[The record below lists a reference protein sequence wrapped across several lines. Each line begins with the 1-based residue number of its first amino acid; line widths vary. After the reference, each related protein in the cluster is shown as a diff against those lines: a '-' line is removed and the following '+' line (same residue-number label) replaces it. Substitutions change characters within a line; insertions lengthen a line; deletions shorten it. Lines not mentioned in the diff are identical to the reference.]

1 MGSESKSERSM
12 TEQESLP
19 EFFARPVP
27 DAEGP
32 ETIISPLEPIPAP
45 DSNRDKGSAPG
56 NFARSSIWNRLFPP
70 TTEDPEAPD
79 DTASPSGMK
88 LEHFVIRER
97 IGRGGMGAVFRAIDT
112 RLDRVVA
119 LKVLSPGQSR
129 DAGSVKRFQNEA
141 KSAARLDHENISRV
155 FYIGEDQG
163 LNFIAFEYVKGTNV
177 REIIQSRGI
186 LPAAEAVNYALQI
199 ASALK
204 HINKAGVVHRDIKPS
219 NIIITPGGRAKL
231 VDLGLAR
238 KESDNAS
245 ADLTTA
251 GTTLGTF
258 DYISPEQA
266 KDPRNVD
273 VRSDIYSLGCTL
285 YHMLTGEP
293 PYGEGTV
300 LQKLLDHSGKNVPD
314 PATINKQLP
323 RELSLIVQKMMA
335 SDPEDRYQAPEE
347 LMYQLMQVAGQLDLR
362 GVNPEGL
369 VWTSPTNSRLGFL
382 ERHIGWIATAA
393 VLLIIVVLLDRYPAF
408 NPASVNVTQDSSQK
422 SDTSIKPASKKTEQQ
437 TPEMDLAIAKADT
450 PITPAISSKEM
461 VGSLTA
467 PAPDNPESV
476 TQAVTPEQTT
486 TASESIEEN
495 HLAKMNLEEDNKPLS
510 EIFDNVPLLSTK
522 RTISELLDAGTS
534 SGPGSTAG
542 NKVLRDDTPDT
553 KLALSESSQN
563 KSMVPLAPA
572 IEVPV
577 ETEPDP
583 FPKKSENEFRK
594 IEIPAITIINPDGTA
609 GQDFKTLDAACAAAD
624 DGSIIEL
631 GFTGIRKEAPIH
643 INNKRVR
650 IRAAK
655 DRKPI
660 LLFESVEEP
669 AEGFQTHMIQ
679 IANGSLELFEL
690 GIMVDVK
697 DLNTDSWAIFSL
709 KNAHDIRL
717 HQVTV
722 TCANTTSQQVSIFEM
737 NEPINQGLNDDSM
750 MGKRQVK
757 ESTFVEIVNSVLR
770 CDGHAFSIRETAP
783 TRLEITNSALMI
795 AQSLI
800 ELTGCSNKPVE
811 GDHLELVLNHS
822 TFVLG
827 KGLSVMD
834 SGAIPRELIPLH
846 VSARNNVFFS
856 RSNAPF
862 VMMKGN
868 TNEND
873 FRQKLLT
880 WRGSNNYFDRFGTF
894 WTIQSQQG
902 TTGALSMDALDW
914 KDIWGLSA
922 DVNSYQMEIPW
933 VADRQKL
940 INALCSELQP
950 AQLQF
955 TQPTDGSPTITAIDR
970 TNAGADLV
978 TLPELPRVIKAPRTE

>member
-1 MGSESKSERSM
+1 MSSESKSER
-12 TEQESLP
+12 TITNQESLP
-19 EFFARPVP
+19 EFFARPAP
-27 DAEGP
+27 ETDGP
-32 ETIISPLEPIPAP
+32 ETIISPLDQTLSHTTRE
-45 DSNRDKGSAPG
+45 DKSDGQQ

-70 TTEDPEAPD
+70 TTPD
-79 DTASPSGMK
+79 TDGQTETPNPSGMK
-88 LEHFVIRER
+88 LEHFIIRER

-119 LKVLSPGQSR
+119 LKVLSPGQSK
-129 DAGSVKRFQNEA
+129 DPGSVKRFQNEA
-141 KSAARLDHENISRV
+141 KAAARLDHENISRV

-177 REIIQSRGI
+177 REIIQSRSI
-186 LPAAEAVNYALQI
+186 LPAAEAVNYALQV

-245 ADLTTA
+245 ADLTSA

-323 RELSLIVQKMMA
+323 HELSLTVQKMMA
-335 SDPEDRYQAPEE
+335 SDPSDRYQTPEE
-347 LMYQLMQVAGQLDLR
+347 LMFHLMQIANQLDLR

-369 VWTSPTNSRLGFL
+369 VWTSPTSSRIGFL
-382 ERHIGWIATAA
+382 EKHVGWIATVA
-393 VLLIIVVLLDRYPAF
+393 VLLIVVVLLELYPTFDPSSVKVTQNNDQNASLST
-408 NPASVNVTQDSSQK
+408 NQNETSIGKTIADTNTPLPELDKVNSKELANTNDVVSVNVPNSSNEK
-422 SDTSIKPASKKTEQQ
+422 TSMEPTGSIAAPSLFNNSDEP
-437 TPEMDLAIAKADT
+437 
-450 PITPAISSKEM
+450 
-461 VGSLTA
+461 SLTNS
-467 PAPDNPESV
+467 D
-476 TQAVTPEQTT
+476 
-486 TASESIEEN
+486 EN
-495 HLAKMNLEEDNKPLS
+495 LNELEKLFK
-510 EIFDNVPLLSTK
+510 IPLLSSKKSTNTLIDVENPTK
-522 RTISELLDAGTS
+522 
-534 SGPGSTAG
+534 
-542 NKVLRDDTPDT
+542 NKVLLKNEIDTE
-553 KLALSESSQN
+553 LAMSNRVEKTN
-563 KSMVPLAPA
+563 PRVPLAPL
-572 IEVPV
+572 PDKKM
-577 ETEPDP
+577 ETIPEP
-583 FPKKSENEFRK
+583 FPNTSDSEFKK
-594 IEIPAITIINPDGTA
+594 IELPAITIIKPDGTP
-609 GQDFKTLDAACAAAD
+609 GQDFKTLNAACAAAD

-655 DRKPI
+655 DRNPI
-660 LLFESVEEP
+660 LLFESIEEP
-669 AEGFQTHMIQ
+669 AEGFETHMIQ
-679 IANGSLELFEL
+679 VANGSLELFEL
-690 GIMVDVK
+690 GIVVNVK
-697 DLNTDSWAIFSL
+697 DLNSDSWAIFSL

-722 TCANTTSQQVSIFEM
+722 TCTNTTDQQVSLFEM

-750 MGKRQVK
+750 MGKRPVK
-757 ESTFVEIVNSVLR
+757 ESTFVEVVNSILR
-770 CDGHAFSIRETAP
+770 CDGNAFSVRETAP

-800 ELTGCSNKPVE
+800 DLVGCNNKPGE

-822 TFVLG
+822 TFLLG

-834 SGAIPRELIPLH
+834 SGTVPRELIPLH
-846 VSARNNVFFS
+846 VSARNNIFFS
-856 RSNAPF
+856 QTDAPF
-862 VMMKGN
+862 VLMKGN

-880 WRGSNNYFDRFGTF
+880 WRGSNNYYDRFEIF

-902 TTGALSMDALDW
+902 TTGALSLDALDW
-914 KDIWGLSA
+914 KDIWGLSS
-922 DVNSYQMEIPW
+922 DVNSYQTEIPW
-933 VADRQKL
+933 TIDRQKL
-940 INALCSELQP
+940 IETPCSEIQSSH
-950 AQLQF
+950 LQF
-955 TQPTDGSPTITAIDR
+955 NQPTDGSPTITAIDR

-978 TLPELPRVIKAPRTE
+978 SLPELTEQPRTIKASKTE

>member
-1 MGSESKSERSM
+1 MSSEPKSDHS
-12 TEQESLP
+12 TANQAALP
-19 EFFARPVP
+19 EFFARPVREA
-27 DAEGP
+27 DGP
-32 ETIISPLEPIPAP
+32 ETIISPIEAI
-45 DSNRDKGSAPG
+45 SERDGDKSGSQ
-56 NFARSSIWNRLFPP
+56 NQSARSSIWNRLFPP
-70 TTEDPEAPD
+70 TIDDADVQTEIPNPA
-79 DTASPSGMK
+79 GME
-88 LEHFVIRER
+88 LEHFIIRER
-97 IGRGGMGAVFRAIDT
+97 IGLGGMGAVFRAIDT

-129 DAGSVKRFQNEA
+129 DPGSVKRFQNEA

-163 LNFIAFEYVKGTNV
+163 LNFIAFEYVKGTNI
-177 REIIQSRGI
+177 RELIQSRGI

-204 HINKAGVVHRDIKPS
+204 HINKAGVIHRDIKPS

-245 ADLTTA
+245 ADLTSA

-293 PYGEGTV
+293 PYGDGTV

-323 RELSLIVQKMMA
+323 RELSQIVQKMMA
-335 SDPEDRYQAPEE
+335 SEAEDRYQTPEE
-347 LMYQLMQVAGQLDLR
+347 LMYHLIQIASQLDLR

-369 VWTSPTNSRLGFL
+369 VWTSPSSSRLGFL
-382 ERHIGWIATAA
+382 EKHVGWIATAA
-393 VLLIIVVLLDRYPAF
+393 VLLIVVALLENFPGFDP
-408 NPASVNVTQDSSQK
+408 SNVVQNTE
-422 SDTSIKPASKKTEQQ
+422 PKTEIASNQSDIASEQ
-437 TPEMDLAIAKADT
+437 NELGSNLTQPEPAIGNAKTMADGT
-450 PITPAISSKEM
+450 PIASLDLPNSNNEKTTVETPNTTSST
-461 VGSLTA
+461 S
-467 PAPDNPESV
+467 
-476 TQAVTPEQTT
+476 
-486 TASESIEEN
+486 ASENSVKSNSEN
-495 HLAKMNLEEDNKPLS
+495 LNGDKDPKGLDG
-510 EIFDNVPLLSTK
+510 IFDMPLLSSK
-522 RTISELLDAGTS
+522 KSFSELIDTGKA
-534 SGPGSTAG
+534 PK
-542 NKVLRDDTPDT
+542 NRVLLNNDSDSE
-553 KLALSESSQN
+553 LALSNSTGQ
-563 KSMVPLAPA
+563 KKTMIPLAPA
-572 IEVPV
+572 PEDL
-577 ETEPDP
+577 TNKEPES
-583 FPKKSENEFRK
+583 FPKKSDNEFQK
-594 IEIPAITIINPDGTA
+594 IEIPAITIIKPDGTP
-609 GQDFKTLDAACAAAD
+609 GQDFKTLNAACAAAV

-631 GFTGIRKEAPIH
+631 GFSGIRKEAPIH

-655 DRKPI
+655 DSKPV

-679 IANGSLELFEL
+679 VGNGSLELFEL

-697 DLNTDSWAIFSL
+697 DLISDSWAIFSL

-722 TCANTTSQQVSIFEM
+722 TCSNTTNQQVTLFEM

-757 ESTFVEIVNSVLR
+757 ESTFVEVVNSILR
-770 CDGHAFSIRETAP
+770 CDGHAFSIRETVP
-783 TRLEITNSALMI
+783 LRLELTNSTFMI
-795 AQSLI
+795 EQSLI
-800 ELTGCSNKPVE
+800 ELVGSNNKPTE
-811 GDHLELVLNHS
+811 GENLELVLNHS

-827 KGLSVMD
+827 QGLAVMD
-834 SGAIPRELIPLH
+834 SGSIPRELIPLH
-846 VSARNNVFFS
+846 VSARNNVFFA
-856 RSNAPF
+856 RTDAPF
-862 VMMKGN
+862 VLMKGN

-873 FRQKLLT
+873 FRQKLLA
-880 WRGSNNYFDRFGTF
+880 WRGSNNYYEGFETF
-894 WTIQSQQG
+894 WKIQSQQAAIR
-902 TTGALSMDALDW
+902 TLSLDALDW
-914 KDIWGLSA
+914 KDIWGLSSDA
-922 DVNSYQMEIPW
+922 NSYQMNIPW
-933 VADRQKL
+933 ITDRQKL
-940 INALCSELQP
+940 ISTPCSELQA

-955 TQPTDGSPTITAIDR
+955 NQPTDGSLTITAIDR
-970 TNAGADLV
+970 TNAGADLAA
-978 TLPELPRVIKAPRTE
+978 LPELPRSVKAPKTE

>member
-1 MGSESKSERSM
+1 MSSESQSERSM
-12 TEQESLP
+12 TSQESLP

-27 DAEGP
+27 EGDGP
-32 ETIISPLEPIPAP
+32 ETIISPVEPIPAP
-45 DSNRDKGSAPG
+45 GAGQNSSGSQV
-56 NFARSSIWNRLFPP
+56 NMARSSIWNRLFPP
-70 TTEDPEAPD
+70 TTDDPEEEA
-79 DTASPSGMK
+79 DTTSPSGMQ

-141 KSAARLDHENISRV
+141 KAAARLDHENISRV

-238 KESDNAS
+238 KDSDNAS

-314 PATINKQLP
+314 PAAINKQLP

-335 SDPEDRYQAPEE
+335 SDPDERFQTPEE
-347 LMYQLMQVAGQLDLR
+347 LMFHLMQVAGQLDLR

-369 VWTSPTNSRLGFL
+369 VWTSPTSSRISFL
-382 ERHIGWIATAA
+382 EKHVGWIATAA
-393 VLLIIVVLLDRYPAF
+393 VLLIVVILLDRYPSLDPSAV
-408 NPASVNVTQDSSQK
+408 SVTQNSTPATTEP
-422 SDTSIKPASKKTEQQ
+422 DTVAEN
-437 TPEMDLAIAKADT
+437 KADEISPEASQPLPEPDT
-450 PITPAISSKEM
+450 PMI
-461 VGSLTA
+461 GSLTEN
-467 PAPDNPESV
+467 PAIASTTPTETGTESSV
-476 TQAVTPEQTT
+476 PGTT
-486 TASESIEEN
+486 TPDKNSAASENVADNKQAE
-495 HLAKMNLEEDNKPLS
+495 MNLEEPGKELS
-510 EIFDNVPLLSTK
+510 GIFDIPL
-522 RTISELLDAGTS
+522 ISS
-534 SGPGSTAG
+534 PGSFRDLIHSEKPAS
-542 NKVLRDDTPDT
+542 NKVLLENNSEDQ
-553 KLALSESSQN
+553 LALSNSGN
-563 KSMVPLAPA
+563 GKKTMVPLAPA
-572 IEVPV
+572 PEVKP
-577 ETEPDP
+577 ESEPDP
-583 FPKKSENEFRK
+583 FPRKDANEFRK

-609 GQDFKTLDAACAAAD
+609 GQDFKTLDAACAAAE

-631 GFTGIRKEAPIH
+631 GFTGVRKEAPIH

-655 DRKPI
+655 DRKPV
-660 LLFESVEEP
+660 LQFESVEEP

-679 IANGSLELFEL
+679 IANGSLELFEVDIL
-690 GIMVDVK
+690 VDVK
-697 DLNTDSWAIFSL
+697 DLNTESWAIFSL

-717 HQVTV
+717 HQVSV
-722 TCANTTSQQVSIFEM
+722 TCANKTRQQVAIFEM
-737 NEPINQGLNDDSM
+737 NEPINQGLDDDSM
-750 MGKRQVK
+750 MGKRPAK
-757 ESTFVEIVNSVLR
+757 ESTFIEVINSVLR
-770 CDGHAFSIRETAP
+770 CDGQAFSIRETAP

-795 AQSLI
+795 GQSLI
-800 ELTGCSNKPVE
+800 DLVGCSNKPME
-811 GDHLELVLNHS
+811 GDHLEVVLNHS
-822 TFVLG
+822 TFLLG
-827 KGLSVMD
+827 RGLAVMD
-834 SGAIPRELIPLH
+834 SGSIPRELIPLH
-846 VSARNNVFFS
+846 VSARNNIFFS
-856 RSNAPF
+856 RSEAPF
-862 VMMKGN
+862 VLMKGN

-880 WRGSNNYFDRFGTF
+880 WRGSNNYFDRFINF

-902 TTGALSMDALDW
+902 TTGALSLDALDW
-914 KDIWGLSA
+914 KDIWGLSS
-922 DVNSYQMEIPW
+922 DVNSYQMNIPW
-933 VADRQKL
+933 LVDREKL
-940 INALCSELQP
+940 IKAPCSELQT

-955 TQPTDGSPTITAIDR
+955 SQPTDGSPTITAVDR
-970 TNAGADLV
+970 TNAGADLI
-978 TLPELPRVIKAPRTE
+978 TLPELPRNPLVPKPE

>member
-1 MGSESKSERSM
+1 M
-12 TEQESLP
+12 TSQESLP

-27 DAEGP
+27 EADGP
-32 ETIISPLEPIPAP
+32 ETIISPLEPIPTP
-45 DSNRDKGSAPG
+45 DSSRDTTGSQT
-56 NFARSSIWNRLFPP
+56 NLARSSVWNRLFPP
-70 TTEDPEAPD
+70 TVDDPDAQQEEA
-79 DTASPSGMK
+79 ASPSGMQ
-88 LEHFVIRER
+88 LEHFIIRER

-141 KSAARLDHENISRV
+141 KAAARLDHENISRV

-177 REIIQSRGI
+177 REIIHSRGI

-245 ADLTTA
+245 ADLTSA

-314 PATINKQLP
+314 PASINKHLP

-335 SDPEDRYQAPEE
+335 SDPADRYQTPEE
-347 LMYQLMQVAGQLDLR
+347 LMFHLMQVAAKLDLR

-369 VWTSPTNSRLGFL
+369 VWTSPTSSRLGFL
-382 ERHIGWIATAA
+382 ERYVGWVATAL
-393 VLLIIVVLLDRYPAF
+393 VLLVVVYLLDRYPTF
-408 NPASVNVTQDSSQK
+408 DPATVSVTQNETQPEV
-422 SDTSIKPASKKTEQQ
+422 TPAKPASSHPDEISPDASLPL
-437 TPEMDLAIAKADT
+437 PEPEKMPAGSLSKNTAIAAVEPSETGNKSKTGET
-450 PITPAISSKEM
+450 PH
-461 VGSLTA
+461 SLENEKTSDA
-467 PAPDNPESV
+467 KPE
-476 TQAVTPEQTT
+476 
-486 TASESIEEN
+486 
-495 HLAKMNLEEDNKPLS
+495 KMTLS
-510 EIFDNVPLLSTK
+510 EGSKDLNEIFEIPLLSSK
-522 RTISELLDAGTS
+522 KTINDLIEASN
-534 SGPGSTAG
+534 PPK
-542 NKVLRDDTPDT
+542 NKVLRESPPGTE
-553 KLALSESSQN
+553 LALSNSSNQK
-563 KSMVPLAPA
+563 KSMVPLAP
-572 IEVPV
+572 VPEDDPV
-577 ETEPDP
+577 SEPDP
-583 FPKKSENEFRK
+583 FPKKNDPEIRK

-631 GFTGIRKEAPIH
+631 GFTGVRKEAPIH

-660 LLFESVEEP
+660 LHFESVEEP

-679 IANGSLELFEL
+679 ISNGSLELFEL
-690 GIMVDVK
+690 GIIVNVK

-722 TCANTTSQQVSIFEM
+722 TCSNTSSQQVALFEM

-757 ESTFVEIVNSVLR
+757 ESTFVEVVNSVLR
-770 CDGHAFSIRETAP
+770 CDGYAFSIRETAP

-795 AQSLI
+795 SQALI
-800 ELTGCSNKPVE
+800 DLVGCNNKPTE
-811 GDHLELVLNHS
+811 GDFLELVLNH
-822 TFVLG
+822 TTLLLG
-827 KGLSVMD
+827 KGLAVMD
-834 SGAIPRELIPLH
+834 SGAIPRELIPLN
-846 VSARNNVFFS
+846 VTARNNIFFD
-856 RSNAPF
+856 RTDAPF
-862 VMMKGN
+862 VQMKGN

-880 WRGSNNYFDRFGTF
+880 WKGSNNYFDRFETF

-902 TTGALSMDALDW
+902 TTGILSLDAFDW
-914 KDIWGLSA
+914 KDIWGLSSE
-922 DVNSYQMEIPW
+922 VNSYQMEIPW
-933 VADRQKL
+933 LTERQKL
-940 INALCSELQP
+940 MKTPCSQLQP

-955 TQPTDGSPTITAIDR
+955 TQPTDGSPTITAVDR
-970 TNAGADLV
+970 TNAGADLLV
-978 TLPELPRVIKAPRTE
+978 LPELPRVRKTPETN

>member
-19 EFFARPVP
+19 GFFARPVP

-45 DSNRDKGSAPG
+45 DSNRDKGAPS
-56 NFARSSIWNRLFPP
+56 NFARSSVWNRLFPP
-70 TTEDPEAPD
+70 TTEDSEEPEE
-79 DTASPSGMK
+79 TTSPAGMT

-335 SDPEDRYQAPEE
+335 SDPEDRFQTPEE
-347 LMYQLMQVAGQLDLR
+347 LMYQLMQVASQLDLR

-382 ERHIGWIATAA
+382 EKHIGWIATAA

-408 NPASVNVTQDSSQK
+408 NPAAVNVTQNNSQN
-422 SDTSIKPASKKTEQQ
+422 SDPVISAVANETESQ
-437 TPEMDLAIAKADT
+437 TPETDLTIAKSDL
-450 PITPAISSKEM
+450 PISPVIDSKEM

-467 PAPDNPESV
+467 PETISPKTIA
-476 TQAVTPEQTT
+476 QAATPEKRTT
-486 TASESIEEN
+486 PSERSEEDT
-495 HLAKMNLEEDNKPLS
+495 LPQMTLEEDNKPLN
-510 EIFDNVPLLSTK
+510 EIFDNVPLLSSK
-522 RTISELLDAGTS
+522 SSLSELLESGNLPGTES
-534 SGPGSTAG
+534 VSG
-542 NKVLRDDTPDT
+542 NKVLRDNNTET
-553 KLALSESSQN
+553 TLAMSESSQK

-572 IEVPV
+572 IAEPA

-583 FPKKSENEFRK
+583 FPKKSDNEFRK
-594 IEIPAITIINPDGTA
+594 IEIPAITIINPDGSP

-697 DLNTDSWAIFSL
+697 DLNSDSWAIFSL
-709 KNAHDIRL
+709 KNAHDVRL

-750 MGKRQVK
+750 MGKRPVK

-770 CDGHAFSIRETAP
+770 CDGQAFSIRETAP

-795 AQSLI
+795 SQSLI
-800 ELTGCSNKPVE
+800 DLVGCNNKPME
-811 GDHLELVLNHS
+811 GDHLELVLNHT

-827 KGLSVMD
+827 NGLSVMN

-846 VSARNNVFFS
+846 VSARNNIFFS
-856 RSNAPF
+856 RTNAPF

-873 FRQKLLT
+873 FRQKLLD
-880 WRGSNNYFDRFGTF
+880 WRGSNNYFDRFSTF

-914 KDIWGLSA
+914 KDIWGLSG

-933 VADRQKL
+933 IADREKL
-940 INALCSELQP
+940 INALSSELQP

-970 TNAGADLV
+970 TNAGADLM

>member
-1 MGSESKSERSM
+1 M
-12 TEQESLP
+12 TNQKSLP

-27 DAEGP
+27 EADGP
-32 ETIISPLEPIPAP
+32 ETIISPLEAIPKP
-45 DSNRDKGSAPG
+45 DSSRDTGGSQP

-70 TTEDPEAPD
+70 TADDPDAGEEAI
-79 DTASPSGMK
+79 SPSGMQ
-88 LEHFVIRER
+88 LEHFIIRER

-129 DAGSVKRFQNEA
+129 DTGSVKRFQNEA
-141 KSAARLDHENISRV
+141 KAAARLDHENISRV

-177 REIIQSRGI
+177 REIIHSRGI

-245 ADLTTA
+245 ADLTSA

-266 KDPRNVD
+266 KDPRTVD

-300 LQKLLDHSGKNVPD
+300 LQKLLDHSGKKVPD
-314 PATINKQLP
+314 PASINKQLP
-323 RELSLIVQKMMA
+323 SELSLIVQKMMA
-335 SDPEDRYQAPEE
+335 SDPTDRYQTPEE
-347 LMYQLMQVAGQLDLR
+347 LMYHLMQVAGKLDLR

-369 VWTSPTNSRLGFL
+369 VWTSPTSSRLGFL
-382 ERHIGWIATAA
+382 EKYVGWVATAV
-393 VLLIIVVLLDRYPAF
+393 VLLVVVYLLDRYPTF
-408 NPASVNVTQDSSQK
+408 DQGTV
-422 SDTSIKPASKKTEQQ
+422 
-437 TPEMDLAIAKADT
+437 
-450 PITPAISSKEM
+450 
-461 VGSLTA
+461 
-467 PAPDNPESV
+467 SV
-476 TQAVTPEQTT
+476 TQNDNQQTVPLIKQATSKPDEISPDVSVPLPETEKMTTGSLSTNPTIASAIPTETISDNKT
-486 TASESIEEN
+486 TAAPTPTKGSSKNEDTSDTNPE
-495 HLAKMNLEEDNKPLS
+495 KMTLTEGSKDLN
-510 EIFDNVPLLSTK
+510 EIFEIPLLSSK
-522 RTISELLDAGTS
+522 RTINDFIEAGN
-534 SGPGSTAG
+534 PPK
-542 NKVLRDDTPDT
+542 NKVLRESTPGT
-553 KLALSESSQN
+553 ELALSNSSDQK

-572 IEVPV
+572 PLPDNSPEI
-577 ETEPDP
+577 EPDL
-583 FPKKSENEFRK
+583 FPKKSDTEIRK
-594 IEIPAITIINPDGTA
+594 MEIPAITIINPDGTA

-655 DRKPI
+655 NRKPI
-660 LLFESVEEP
+660 LQFESVEEP

-679 IANGSLELFEL
+679 VANGSLELFEL
-690 GIMVDVK
+690 GIIVDVK

-722 TCANTTSQQVSIFEM
+722 TCSNRTSQQVALFEM

-750 MGKRQVK
+750 MGKRPVK
-757 ESTFVEIVNSVLR
+757 ESTFVEVINSVLR

-783 TRLEITNSALMI
+783 TRLEITNSAVMI
-795 AQSLI
+795 SQALI
-800 ELTGCSNKPVE
+800 ELVGCNNKPTE
-811 GDHLELVLNHS
+811 GDFLELVLNHS
-822 TFVLG
+822 TLLLG
-827 KGLSVMD
+827 KGLAVMD
-834 SGAIPRELIPLH
+834 SGAIPRELIPLN
-846 VSARNNVFFS
+846 VSARNNIFFS
-856 RSNAPF
+856 RTDAPL
-862 VMMKGN
+862 VQMKGN

-880 WRGSNNYFDRFGTF
+880 WKGSNNYFDRFGTF

-902 TTGALSMDALDW
+902 TTGALSLDALDW
-914 KDIWGLSA
+914 KDIWGLSSE
-922 DVNSYQMEIPW
+922 VNSFQMEIPW
-933 VADRQKL
+933 LADRQKL
-940 INALCSELQP
+940 IKPPCSELQS

-955 TQPTDGSPTITAIDR
+955 NQPTDGSPTITAIDR
-970 TNAGADLV
+970 TNAGADLLV
-978 TLPELPRVIKAPRTE
+978 LPELPRASKTPETK

>member
-1 MGSESKSERSM
+1 MSSESKSER
-12 TEQESLP
+12 TITNQESLP
-19 EFFARPVP
+19 EFFARPAP
-27 DAEGP
+27 ETDGP
-32 ETIISPLEPIPAP
+32 ETIISPLDQTLSHTA
-45 DSNRDKGSAPG
+45 NQDKSDAQQ
-56 NFARSSIWNRLFPP
+56 NFARSSVWNRLFPP
-70 TTEDPEAPD
+70 INADTDGQTETPN
-79 DTASPSGMK
+79 PSGMK
-88 LEHFVIRER
+88 LEHFIIRER

-119 LKVLSPGQSR
+119 LKVLSPGQSK
-129 DAGSVKRFQNEA
+129 DPGSVKRFQNEA

-186 LPAAEAVNYALQI
+186 LPSAEAVNYALQV

-204 HINKAGVVHRDIKPS
+204 HTNKAGVVHRDIKPS

-245 ADLTTA
+245 ADLTSA

-300 LQKLLDHSGKNVPD
+300 LQKLLDHSGKKVPD
-314 PATINKQLP
+314 PAAINKQLP

-335 SDPEDRYQAPEE
+335 SDPGDRYQTPEE
-347 LMYQLMQVAGQLDLR
+347 VMYHLMQIANQLDLR

-369 VWTSPTNSRLGFL
+369 VWTSPTNTRIGFL
-382 ERHIGWIATAA
+382 ERHVGWITTVA
-393 VLLIIVVLLDRYPAF
+393 VLLVVVVLLELYPTFDPSSVKVAQ
-408 NPASVNVTQDSSQK
+408 NADQNTVPPAKQNVTGTENTTPDVKTPLAEPDKVNSNGQ
-422 SDTSIKPASKKTEQQ
+422 ASTK
-437 TPEMDLAIAKADT
+437 AIASTNT
-450 PITPAISSKEM
+450 PDSLNEKTSMEP
-461 VGSLTA
+461 VGS
-467 PAPDNPESV
+467 
-476 TQAVTPEQTT
+476 VTPSSLLSNSDEPNLTN
-486 TASESIEEN
+486 SDEN
-495 HLAKMNLEEDNKPLS
+495 LDELKKLFQ
-510 EIFDNVPLLSTK
+510 IPLLSSKKPINTLVDVED
-522 RTISELLDAGTS
+522 SEK
-534 SGPGSTAG
+534 
-542 NKVLRDDTPDT
+542 NKVLLKNDAETE
-553 KLALSESSQN
+553 LAMSNRVAKTDSRI
-563 KSMVPLAPA
+563 PLAPRSDKKM
-572 IEVPV
+572 ETVP
-577 ETEPDP
+577 EP
-583 FPKKSENEFRK
+583 FPQNGNSEFRK
-594 IEIPAITIINPDGTA
+594 IEIPAITIIKPDGTP
-609 GQDFKTLDAACAAAD
+609 GQNFKTLNAACAAAD

-660 LLFESVEEP
+660 LLFEAIEKP
-669 AEGFQTHMIQ
+669 AEGFETHMIQ
-679 IANGSLELFEL
+679 VANGSLELFEL
-690 GIMVDVK
+690 GIIVNVK
-697 DLNTDSWAIFSL
+697 DLDSDSWAIFSL
-709 KNAHDIRL
+709 KNAHDVRL

-722 TCANTTSQQVSIFEM
+722 TCSNTTGQQVSLFEM

-750 MGKRQVK
+750 MGKRPVK
-757 ESTFVEIVNSVLR
+757 ESTFVEIVNSILR
-770 CDGHAFSIRETAP
+770 CDGNAFSIRETAP
-783 TRLEITNSALMI
+783 TRLELTNSALMI

-800 ELTGCSNKPVE
+800 DLVGCNNKPEE
-811 GDHLELVLNHS
+811 GDHLELVLNHC
-822 TFVLG
+822 TFLLG

-834 SGAIPRELIPLH
+834 SGTIPRELIPLH
-846 VSARNNVFFS
+846 VSARNNIFFS
-856 RSNAPF
+856 QSDAPF

-880 WRGSNNYFDRFGTF
+880 WRGSNNYYDRFETF

-902 TTGALSMDALDW
+902 TTGALSLDALDW
-914 KDIWGLSA
+914 KDIWGLSS
-922 DVNSYQMEIPW
+922 DISSYQMKIPW
-933 VADRQKL
+933 IVDRQKL
-940 INALCSELQP
+940 VDTPCSEIQ
-950 AQLQF
+950 AGQLQF
-955 TQPTDGSPTITAIDR
+955 NQPTDGSPTITAIDR

-978 TLPELPRVIKAPRTE
+978 SLPELTEQPRTMKASEAE

>member
-45 DSNRDKGSAPG
+45 DREKDSAQAY
-56 NFARSSIWNRLFPP
+56 FARSSICNRLFPP
-70 TTEDPEAPD
+70 TTDDVEAPEEA
-79 DTASPSGMK
+79 TSPAGMK

-129 DAGSVKRFQNEA
+129 DLGSVKRFQNEA
-141 KSAARLDHENISRV
+141 KAAARLDHENISRV

-314 PATINKQLP
+314 PATINKHLP

-335 SDPEDRYQAPEE
+335 SDPIDRYQTPEE

-382 ERHIGWIATAA
+382 EKHIGWIATAA
-393 VLLIIVVLLDRYPAF
+393 VLLIIVILLDRYPAF
-408 NPASVNVTQDSSQK
+408 NPASVNVAQNSSQK
-422 SDTSIKPASKKTEQQ
+422 TDSSKPTAKKTEQKTQ
-437 TPEMDLAIAKADT
+437 DPDLAIAKSDT
-450 PITPAISSKEM
+450 PVSPTIPSKEI
-461 VGSLTA
+461 VGSLA
-467 PAPDNPESV
+467 SPEKESTKTV
-476 TQAVTPEQTT
+476 PKTTTPEKSTT
-486 TASESIEEN
+486 DSESIEDN
-495 HLAKMNLEEDNKPLS
+495 RLAKMNLEEDNKPLN

-522 RTISELLDAGTS
+522 RTISEILDAGNLPGTS
-534 SGPGSTAG
+534 SDSG
-542 NKVLRDDTPDT
+542 NKVLRDTT
-553 KLALSESSQN
+553 VAMSESSQK
-563 KSMVPLAPA
+563 KSMVPLAPDP
-572 IEVPV
+572 EVPA

-690 GIMVDVK
+690 GIIVDVK

-783 TRLEITNSALMI
+783 TRLEVTNSALMI

-800 ELTGCSNKPVE
+800 DLVGCNNKPME

-856 RSNAPF
+856 RTNAPF

-880 WRGSNNYFDRFGTF
+880 WRGTNNYFDRFGTF

-914 KDIWGLSA
+914 KDIWGLSG

-933 VADRQKL
+933 IADRQKL
-940 INALCSELQP
+940 INALSSELQP
-950 AQLQF
+950 SQLQF

>member
-1 MGSESKSERSM
+1 
-12 TEQESLP
+12 
-19 EFFARPVP
+19 
-27 DAEGP
+27 
-32 ETIISPLEPIPAP
+32 
-45 DSNRDKGSAPG
+45 
-56 NFARSSIWNRLFPP
+56 
-70 TTEDPEAPD
+70 
-79 DTASPSGMK
+79 
-88 LEHFVIRER
+88 
-97 IGRGGMGAVFRAIDT
+97 
-112 RLDRVVA
+112 
-119 LKVLSPGQSR
+119 
-129 DAGSVKRFQNEA
+129 
-141 KSAARLDHENISRV
+141 
-155 FYIGEDQG
+155 
-163 LNFIAFEYVKGTNV
+163 
-177 REIIQSRGI
+177 
-186 LPAAEAVNYALQI
+186 
-199 ASALK
+199 
-204 HINKAGVVHRDIKPS
+204 
-219 NIIITPGGRAKL
+219 
-231 VDLGLAR
+231 
-238 KESDNAS
+238 
-245 ADLTTA
+245 
-251 GTTLGTF
+251 
-258 DYISPEQA
+258 
-266 KDPRNVD
+266 
-273 VRSDIYSLGCTL
+273 DIYSLGCTL

-314 PATINKQLP
+314 PAAINKQLP

-335 SDPEDRYQAPEE
+335 SDPEDRYQTPEE

-408 NPASVNVTQDSSQK
+408 NPAVVNVAQDNSQKNDSSV
-422 SDTSIKPASKKTEQQ
+422 KPASEKTEQQ
-437 TPEMDLAIAKADT
+437 TPGTDLAIAKADT
-450 PITPAISSKEM
+450 PVSPTTGSKEI
-461 VGSLTA
+461 VGSLSSSETNSSKTVA
-467 PAPDNPESV
+467 NA
-476 TQAVTPEQTT
+476 ATPEKT
-486 TASESIEEN
+486 TASESIEDN
-495 HLAKMNLEEDNKPLS
+495 RLAKMNLEEDNKPLS

-522 RTISELLDAGTS
+522 RTISEILDAGKFSDT
-534 SGPGSTAG
+534 GSTTG
-542 NKVLRDDTPDT
+542 NKVLRDDKPDT
-553 KLALSESSQN
+553 TLAMSENGQN
-563 KSMVPLAPA
+563 KTMVPLAPA
-572 IEVPV
+572 SEGPT

-583 FPKKSENEFRK
+583 FPKKNDNEFRK
-594 IEIPAITIINPDGTA
+594 IEIPAITIINPDGTP

-800 ELTGCSNKPVE
+800 ELIGCNNKPME

-856 RSNAPF
+856 RTNAPF

-873 FRQKLLT
+873 FRQKMLT
-880 WRGSNNYFDRFGTF
+880 WRGSNNYFDRFSTF

-914 KDIWGLSA
+914 KDTWGLSA

-933 VADRQKL
+933 VVDRQKL

>member
-1 MGSESKSERSM
+1 MSSDSQSERSM
-12 TEQESLP
+12 TSQESLP

-27 DAEGP
+27 EGDGP

-45 DSNRDKGSAPG
+45 DANRPQSGSQP
-56 NFARSSIWNRLFPP
+56 NMARSSIWNRLFPP
-70 TTEDPEAPD
+70 TTDDPEVEVE
-79 DTASPSGMK
+79 TTSPSGME

-141 KSAARLDHENISRV
+141 KAAARLDHENISRV

-238 KESDNAS
+238 KDSDNAS

-314 PATINKQLP
+314 PATINKQIP

-335 SDPEDRYQAPEE
+335 SDPDERFQTPEE
-347 LMYQLMQVAGQLDLR
+347 LMYHLMQVAGQLDLR

-369 VWTSPTNSRLGFL
+369 VWTSPTNSRLSFL
-382 ERHIGWIATAA
+382 EKHVGWIATAA
-393 VLLIIVVLLDRYPAF
+393 VLLIVVILLDRYPSLDPSSVTVTQ
-408 NPASVNVTQDSSQK
+408 NPAPQAGTKGTTTDNASDVISPEASQPLPEP
-422 SDTSIKPASKKTEQQ
+422 DTT
-437 TPEMDLAIAKADT
+437 
-450 PITPAISSKEM
+450 M
-461 VGSLTA
+461 VGSLTENPVVA
-467 PAPDNPESV
+467 STTSTDAGKEKQPTGTSSNNKNSSAADNSSE
-476 TQAVTPEQTT
+476 TP
-486 TASESIEEN
+486 
-495 HLAKMNLEEDNKPLS
+495 LAQMNLDEPGGKELGG
-510 EIFDNVPLLSTK
+510 IFDMPLLS
-522 RTISELLDAGTS
+522 A
-534 SGPGSTAG
+534 PGSIKDLIETEKPVT
-542 NKVLRDDTPDT
+542 NKVLRENKPENQLAMSNTPEPRKT
-553 KLALSESSQN
+553 
-563 KSMVPLAPA
+563 MVPLAPTP
-572 IEVPV
+572 EVKP

-583 FPKKSENEFRK
+583 FPRKDANEFRK

-609 GQDFKTLDAACAAAD
+609 GQDFKTLDAACAAAE

-631 GFTGIRKEAPIH
+631 GFTGVRKEAPIH

-655 DRKPI
+655 DRKPV
-660 LLFESVEEP
+660 LQFESVEEP
-669 AEGFQTHMIQ
+669 AEGYQTHMIH
-679 IANGSLELFEL
+679 IANGSLELFDVS
-690 GIMVDVK
+690 IVVDVK

-722 TCANTTSQQVSIFEM
+722 TCANNTNQQVAIFEM
-737 NEPINQGLNDDSM
+737 NEPINQGLDDDSM
-750 MGKRQVK
+750 MGKRPVK
-757 ESTFVEIVNSVLR
+757 ESTFIEIINSVLR
-770 CDGHAFSIRETAP
+770 CDGQAFSVRETAP

-795 AQSLI
+795 GQSLI
-800 ELTGCSNKPVE
+800 DLVGCSNKPME

-822 TFVLG
+822 TFLLG
-827 KGLSVMD
+827 RGLAVMD
-834 SGAIPRELIPLH
+834 SGSIPRELIPLH
-846 VSARNNVFFS
+846 VSSRNNIFFS
-856 RSNAPF
+856 RSDAPF
-862 VMMKGN
+862 VLMKGN

-880 WRGSNNYFDRFGTF
+880 WRGSNNYFDRFETY

-902 TTGALSMDALDW
+902 TTGALSLDALDW
-914 KDIWGLSA
+914 KDIWGLSS
-922 DVNSYQMEIPW
+922 DVNNLQMRIPW
-933 VADRQKL
+933 LADREKL
-940 INALCSELQP
+940 IKSPCAELQT

-955 TQPTDGSPTITAIDR
+955 TQPTDGSPTITAVDR
-970 TNAGADLV
+970 TNAGADLI
-978 TLPELPRVIKAPRTE
+978 TLPELPRNTKVPKID

>member
-1 MGSESKSERSM
+1 
-12 TEQESLP
+12 
-19 EFFARPVP
+19 
-27 DAEGP
+27 
-32 ETIISPLEPIPAP
+32 
-45 DSNRDKGSAPG
+45 
-56 NFARSSIWNRLFPP
+56 
-70 TTEDPEAPD
+70 
-79 DTASPSGMK
+79 
-88 LEHFVIRER
+88 
-97 IGRGGMGAVFRAIDT
+97 MGAVFRAIDP

-129 DAGSVKRFQNEA
+129 DQGSVKRFQNEA

-199 ASALK
+199 SSALK

-245 ADLTTA
+245 ADLTSA

-314 PATINKQLP
+314 PAVINKQLP
-323 RELSLIVQKMMA
+323 HELSLIVQKMMD
-335 SDPEDRYQAPEE
+335 SDPEERYQTPEE
-347 LMYQLMQVAGQLDLR
+347 LMYHLMQVASQLDLR

-369 VWTSPTNSRLGFL
+369 VWTSPTSSRLGVL
-382 ERHIGWIATAA
+382 EKYVGWIATAA
-393 VLLIIVVLLDRYPAF
+393 VLLIVVVLLDRYPAF
-408 NPASVNVTQDSSQK
+408 DPSNVVQNTNPKKDIASSNQVTD
-422 SDTSIKPASKKTEQQ
+422 IRPVKPENNASLPETGISEPITGANAVVSVDPSTSKKTGT
-437 TPEMDLAIAKADT
+437 TPDSGK
-450 PITPAISSKEM
+450 
-461 VGSLTA
+461 TA
-467 PAPDNPESV
+467 QGKD
-476 TQAVTPEQTT
+476 
-486 TASESIEEN
+486 
-495 HLAKMNLEEDNKPLS
+495 KMEVANLPKLDQDDDVKGVN
-510 EIFDNVPLLSTK
+510 EIFDMPLLSFPK
-522 RTISELLDAGTS
+522 NSISSLLDAGN
-534 SGPGSTAG
+534 PPK
-542 NKVLRDDTPDT
+542 NKVLLDNGSETE
-553 KLALSESSQN
+553 LALSNSNDQ
-563 KSMVPLAPA
+563 KKIMVPLAP
-572 IEVPV
+572 
-577 ETEPDP
+577 EPDTRTEIEPEP
-583 FPKKSENEFRK
+583 FPKKSDNEFRK
-594 IEIPAITIINPDGTA
+594 IEIPAITIINADGTP

-655 DRKPI
+655 DRKPV
-660 LLFESVEEP
+660 LQFESVEQP
-669 AEGFQTHMIQ
+669 AEGFQTHMIHV
-679 IANGSLELFEL
+679 ANGSLELFEL
-690 GIMVDVK
+690 GILVDVK

-722 TCANTTSQQVSIFEM
+722 TCSNSTSQQVALFEM

-750 MGKRQVK
+750 MGKRPVK
-757 ESTFVEIVNSVLR
+757 ESTFIEVMNSILR

-783 TRLEITNSALMI
+783 TRLEITNSTLMI
-795 AQSLI
+795 AQSMLELI
-800 ELTGCSNKPVE
+800 GCNNKPNE

-827 KGLSVMD
+827 KGLSVID
-834 SGAIPRELIPLH
+834 SGSIPRELIPLH
-846 VSARNNVFFS
+846 VSARNNIFFS

-862 VMMKGN
+862 VLMKGN

-880 WRGSNNYFDRFGTF
+880 WRGSNNYYDRFETF

-902 TTGALSMDALDW
+902 TSGTLSLDALDW
-914 KDIWGLSA
+914 KDIWGLSSE
-922 DVNSYQMEIPW
+922 VNSYQMEIPW
-933 VADRQKL
+933 MADRQKL
-940 INALCSELQP
+940 IHTPCSELQP
-950 AQLQF
+950 AHLQF
-955 TQPTDGSPTITAIDR
+955 NQPTDGSPTITAIDR

-978 TLPELPRVIKAPRTE
+978 VLPELPRAIKAPRME

>member
-1 MGSESKSERSM
+1 MSSESHSERSM
-12 TEQESLP
+12 TSQESLP
-19 EFFARPVP
+19 DFFARPVP
-27 DAEGP
+27 EGDGP
-32 ETIISPLEPIPAP
+32 ETIISPVEPISAP
-45 DSNRDKGSAPG
+45 DSSRNQSGSQS
-56 NFARSSIWNRLFPP
+56 NIARSSVWNRLFPP
-70 TTEDPEAPD
+70 TTDDPEAETE
-79 DTASPSGMK
+79 TASPSGMQ

-141 KSAARLDHENISRV
+141 KAAARLDHENISRV

-238 KESDNAS
+238 KDSDNAS

-314 PATINKQLP
+314 PAAINRQIP
-323 RELSLIVQKMMA
+323 RELSLMVQKMMA
-335 SDPEDRYQAPEE
+335 SDPDDRFQTPEE
-347 LMYQLMQVAGQLDLR
+347 LMFHLMQVAGQLDLR

-369 VWTSPTNSRLGFL
+369 VWTSPTSSRISFL
-382 ERHIGWIATAA
+382 EKHVGWIATAA
-393 VLLIIVVLLDRYPAF
+393 VLLIVVILLDRYPSLD
-408 NPASVNVTQDSSQK
+408 PAAVNVTQNPAPETSDPGTVPENKTDNISPAASQ
-422 SDTSIKPASKKTEQQ
+422 PNPEPE
-437 TPEMDLAIAKADT
+437 TP
-450 PITPAISSKEM
+450 M
-461 VGSLTA
+461 VGSLTEN
-467 PAPDNPESV
+467 PAIASA
-476 TQAVTPEQTT
+476 TTPETGN
-486 TASESIEEN
+486 ESPATGSMQPDQQNGAGDNEADN
-495 HLAKMNLEEDNKPLS
+495 QLARLNMDDPEADLKGIFNL
-510 EIFDNVPLLSTK
+510 PLLS
-522 RTISELLDAGTS
+522 S
-534 SGPGSTAG
+534 PGSIGELIDSEKPTP
-542 NKVLRDDTPDT
+542 NKVLRENSDDNQ
-553 KLALSESSQN
+553 LALSNSVDSK

-572 IEVPV
+572 PEVKP
-577 ETEPDP
+577 ESEPDP
-583 FPKKSENEFRK
+583 FPKKDANEFRK

-609 GQDFKTLDAACAAAD
+609 GQDFKTLDAACAAAE

-631 GFTGIRKEAPIH
+631 GFTGVRKEAPIH

-655 DRKPI
+655 DRKPV
-660 LLFESVEEP
+660 LQFESVEEP
-669 AEGFQTHMIQ
+669 AEGYQTHMIHV
-679 IANGSLELFEL
+679 ANGSLELFEVS
-690 GIMVDVK
+690 IMVDAK

-717 HQVTV
+717 HQVTI
-722 TCANTTSQQVSIFEM
+722 TCANTTDQQVAIFEM
-737 NEPINQGLNDDSM
+737 NEPVNQGLDDDSM
-750 MGKRQVK
+750 MGKRPVK
-757 ESTFVEIVNSVLR
+757 ESTFIEIINSILR
-770 CDGHAFSIRETAP
+770 CDGQAFSIRETAP

-795 AQSLI
+795 GQSLI
-800 ELTGCSNKPVE
+800 DLVGCSNKPME

-822 TFVLG
+822 TFLLG
-827 KGLSVMD
+827 SGLAVIN
-834 SGAIPRELIPLH
+834 SGSIPRELIPLH
-846 VSARNNVFFS
+846 VSARNNIFFS
-856 RSNAPF
+856 RSEAPF
-862 VMMKGN
+862 VLMKGN

-880 WRGSNNYFDRFGTF
+880 WRGSNNYFDRFETY

-902 TTGALSMDALDW
+902 TTGTLSLDALDW
-914 KDIWGLSA
+914 KDTWGLSS
-922 DVNSYQMEIPW
+922 DVNSYQMKIPW
-933 VADRQKL
+933 LFDRDKL
-940 INALCSELQP
+940 IKVPCSELRS

-955 TQPTDGSPTITAIDR
+955 SQPTDGSPTITAVDR
-970 TNAGADLV
+970 TNAGADLI
-978 TLPELPRVIKAPRTE
+978 TLPELPRKLEVPKPE

>member
-1 MGSESKSERSM
+1 MSSESKSERSV
-12 TEQESLP
+12 TSQESLP

-27 DAEGP
+27 EADGP

-45 DSNRDKGSAPG
+45 GADHDKSGSQSNL
-56 NFARSSIWNRLFPP
+56 ARSSIWNRLFP
-70 TTEDPEAPD
+70 TTIDDPDAQEEA
-79 DTASPSGMK
+79 ANASGMQ
-88 LEHFVIRER
+88 LEHFIIRER

-129 DAGSVKRFQNEA
+129 DTGSVKRFQNEA
-141 KSAARLDHENISRV
+141 KAAARLDHENISRV

-177 REIIQSRGI
+177 REIIHSRGI

-219 NIIITPGGRAKL
+219 NIIITPAGRAKL

-245 ADLTTA
+245 ADLTSA

-314 PATINKQLP
+314 PAAINKQLP
-323 RELSLIVQKMMA
+323 NELSLIVQKMMA
-335 SDPEDRYQAPEE
+335 SDPADRYQTPEE
-347 LMYQLMQVAGQLDLR
+347 LMYHLMQVAGQLDLR

-369 VWTSPTNSRLGFL
+369 VWTSPTSSRLGFL
-382 ERHIGWIATAA
+382 EKHLGWVATA
-393 VLLIIVVLLDRYPAF
+393 VVLLVVVILLDLYPAF
-408 NPASVNVTQDSSQK
+408 DPASVTVTQNESQRTTVPASQSGTNTDETSPDASLPLPETEK
-422 SDTSIKPASKKTEQQ
+422 MAAGSLSDNTAIASVTPPESISANKATTSPGPIKEGSEDENTSDTK
-437 TPEMDLAIAKADT
+437 
-450 PITPAISSKEM
+450 
-461 VGSLTA
+461 LT
-467 PAPDNPESV
+467 
-476 TQAVTPEQTT
+476 
-486 TASESIEEN
+486 
-495 HLAKMNLEEDNKPLS
+495 KMNLDGDYNDLN
-510 EIFDNVPLLSTK
+510 EIFSIPLLSPKKTLN
-522 RTISELLDAGTS
+522 ELIDAGNPPT
-534 SGPGSTAG
+534 
-542 NKVLRDDTPDT
+542 NKVLRENSPATE
-553 KLALSESSQN
+553 LALSNNSDQKKN
-563 KSMVPLAPA
+563 MIPLAPGPDN
-572 IEVPV
+572 VP
-577 ETEPDP
+577 EKEPDP
-583 FPKKSENEFRK
+583 FPKKSDNEFRK
-594 IEIPAITIINPDGTA
+594 IEIPAITIIKPDGTA
-609 GQDFKTLDAACAAAD
+609 GQDFKTLNAACAAAD

-631 GFTGIRKEAPIH
+631 GFSGIRKEAPIH

-660 LLFESVEEP
+660 LMFESVEEP

-679 IANGSLELFEL
+679 VANGSLELFGL
-690 GIMVDVK
+690 GIIVDVK
-697 DLNTDSWAIFSL
+697 NLNTDSWAIFSL
-709 KNAHDIRL
+709 KNAHDVRL

-722 TCANTTSQQVSIFEM
+722 TCSNTTSQQVTLFEM

-750 MGKRQVK
+750 MGKRPVK
-757 ESTFVEIVNSVLR
+757 ESTFIEIINSVLR
-770 CDGHAFSIRETAP
+770 CDGHAFSVRETAP
-783 TRLEITNSALMI
+783 TRLEITNSAMMI
-795 AQSLI
+795 SQALI
-800 ELTGCSNKPVE
+800 ELVGCNNKPTE
-811 GDHLELVLNHS
+811 GDFLELVLNHS
-822 TFVLG
+822 TLVLG
-827 KGLSVMD
+827 KGLALMD
-834 SGAIPRELIPLH
+834 SGAIPRELIPLN
-846 VSARNNVFFS
+846 VSARNSIFFS
-856 RSNAPF
+856 RTDAPF
-862 VMMKGN
+862 VQMKGN

-880 WRGSNNYFDRFGTF
+880 WRGSNNYFDRFETF

-902 TTGALSMDALDW
+902 TTGALSLDALDW
-914 KDIWGLSA
+914 KDIWGLSSE
-922 DVNSYQMEIPW
+922 VNSYQMEIPW
-933 VADRQKL
+933 IADRQQL
-940 INALCSELQP
+940 IKTPCCELQP

-955 TQPTDGSPTITAIDR
+955 NQPTDGSPTITAIDR
-970 TNAGADLV
+970 TNAGADLLV
-978 TLPELPRVIKAPRTE
+978 LPELPRVTKTTDME

>member
-1 MGSESKSERSM
+1 MSSDPKSDHS
-12 TEQESLP
+12 TANQEQLP
-19 EFFARPVP
+19 EFFARPVREA
-27 DAEGP
+27 DSP
-32 ETIISPLEPIPAP
+32 ETIISPL
-45 DSNRDKGSAPG
+45 DSTSDSDRDSGGSQ
-56 NFARSSIWNRLFPP
+56 NQIARSSIWNRLFPP
-70 TTEDPEAPD
+70 TNDDPDAESEISNPA
-79 DTASPSGMK
+79 GME
-88 LEHFVIRER
+88 LEHFIIRER
-97 IGRGGMGAVFRAIDT
+97 IGRGGMGAVFRALDT

-129 DAGSVKRFQNEA
+129 DPSSVKRFQNEA

-177 REIIQSRGI
+177 RELIHSRGI
-186 LPAAEAVNYALQI
+186 LPASEAVNYALQI

-204 HINKAGVVHRDIKPS
+204 HINKAGVIHRDIKPS

-245 ADLTTA
+245 ADLTSA

-323 RELSLIVQKMMA
+323 RELSQIVQKMMA
-335 SDPEDRYQAPEE
+335 SEAEDRYQTPEE
-347 LMYQLMQVAGQLDLR
+347 LMYHLIQIASQLDLR

-369 VWTSPTNSRLGFL
+369 VWTSPANSRLGFL
-382 ERHIGWIATAA
+382 EKHVGWIATAA
-393 VLLIIVVLLDRYPAF
+393 VLLIVVALLENFPGFDPSNVVQNTNPKA
-408 NPASVNVTQDSSQK
+408 PASNTQVIDKVQQK
-422 SDTSIKPASKKTEQQ
+422 LKPDPFQ
-437 TPEMDLAIAKADT
+437 
-450 PITPAISSKEM
+450 
-461 VGSLTA
+461 
-467 PAPDNPESV
+467 PESTV
-476 TQAVTPEQTT
+476 GDAKPKTDTT
-486 TASESIEEN
+486 SVASTNLPAMNEEKTVVALPDTDTIASESKNSVETNIE
-495 HLAKMNLEEDNKPLS
+495 NLDEDKDPKDLNG
-510 EIFDNVPLLSTK
+510 IFNMPLLSTK
-522 RTISELLDAGTS
+522 KTIHELIDAGNPQKNRVALNNDSELS
-534 SGPGSTAG
+534 
-542 NKVLRDDTPDT
+542 
-553 KLALSESSQN
+553 LANSREQN
-563 KSMVPLAPA
+563 KTMVPFAP
-572 IEVPV
+572 EP
-577 ETEPDP
+577 ETQTNKEPKPLPTIND
-583 FPKKSENEFRK
+583 NEFQK
-594 IEIPAITIINPDGTA
+594 IELPAITIIKTDGTP
-609 GQDFKTLDAACAAAD
+609 GQDFKTLNAACAAAV

-655 DRKPI
+655 GRKPV
-660 LLFESVEEP
+660 LRFESIEEP

-679 IANGSLELFEL
+679 VVNGSVELFDL
-690 GIMVDVK
+690 GIIVDVK
-697 DLNTDSWAIFSL
+697 DLISDSWAIFSL

-717 HQVTV
+717 HQVTI
-722 TCANTTSQQVSIFEM
+722 TCSNTTNQQVSLFEM

-757 ESTFVEIVNSVLR
+757 ESTFVEVVNSILR
-770 CDGHAFSIRETAP
+770 CDGHAFSIRDTAP
-783 TRLEITNSALMI
+783 LRLELTNSTFMI
-795 AQSLI
+795 AQALI
-800 ELTGCSNKPVE
+800 ELIGNNNKPTE
-811 GDHLELVLNHS
+811 GDHLELVMNHS

-827 KGLSVMD
+827 KGLAVMD
-834 SGAIPRELIPLH
+834 SGTIPRELIPLH

-856 RSNAPF
+856 RAGAPF
-862 VMMKGN
+862 VLMKGN

-873 FRQKLLT
+873 FRQKLLA
-880 WRGSNNYFDRFGTF
+880 WRGSNNYYDRFETF

-902 TTGALSMDALDW
+902 TTRTLSLDALDW
-914 KDIWGLSA
+914 KDIWGLSSDA
-922 DVNSYQMEIPW
+922 NSYQIKIPW
-933 VADRQKL
+933 ITDRLEL
-940 INALCSELQP
+940 INTPCSELQA

-955 TQPTDGSPTITAIDR
+955 NQPTDGSLTITAIDR
-970 TNAGADLV
+970 TNAGADLAV
-978 TLPELPRVIKAPRTE
+978 LPELPKIVKSSKTE

>member
-19 EFFARPVP
+19 GFFARPVP

-45 DSNRDKGSAPG
+45 DSNRDKGAPS
-56 NFARSSIWNRLFPP
+56 NFARSSVWNRLFPP
-70 TTEDPEAPD
+70 TTDDSEEPEE
-79 DTASPSGMK
+79 TTSPAGMT

-335 SDPEDRYQAPEE
+335 SEPEDRFQTPEE

-382 ERHIGWIATAA
+382 EKHIGWIATAA

-408 NPASVNVTQDSSQK
+408 NPAAVNVTQNNSQNSDPVISSV
-422 SDTSIKPASKKTEQQ
+422 ANETEPQ
-437 TPEMDLAIAKADT
+437 TPETDLTIAKADM
-450 PITPAISSKEM
+450 PISPVIDSKET

-467 PAPDNPESV
+467 PETISPKTIA
-476 TQAVTPEQTT
+476 QAATPEKRTT
-486 TASESIEEN
+486 PSERSEEDT
-495 HLAKMNLEEDNKPLS
+495 LPQMTLEEDNKPLS

-522 RTISELLDAGTS
+522 SSLSELLEAGNL
-534 SGPGSTAG
+534 PGTESVSG
-542 NKVLRDDTPDT
+542 NKVLRDNNTET
-553 KLALSESSQN
+553 TLAMSESSQK
-563 KSMVPLAPA
+563 KSMVPLAPVIA
-572 IEVPV
+572 EPA

-583 FPKKSENEFRK
+583 FPKKSDNEFRK
-594 IEIPAITIINPDGTA
+594 IEIPAITIINPDGSP

-750 MGKRQVK
+750 MGKRPVK

-770 CDGHAFSIRETAP
+770 CDGQAFSIRETAP

-795 AQSLI
+795 SQSLI
-800 ELTGCSNKPVE
+800 DLVGCNNKPME
-811 GDHLELVLNHS
+811 GDHLELVLNHT

-827 KGLSVMD
+827 NGLSVMN

-846 VSARNNVFFS
+846 VSARNNIFFS
-856 RSNAPF
+856 RTNAPF

-873 FRQKLLT
+873 FRQKLLD
-880 WRGSNNYFDRFGTF
+880 WRGSNNYFDRFSTF

-914 KDIWGLSA
+914 KDIWGLSG

-933 VADRQKL
+933 IADREKL
-940 INALCSELQP
+940 INALSSELQP

-970 TNAGADLV
+970 TNAGADLM

>member
-1 MGSESKSERSM
+1 MSSESKSDRS
-12 TEQESLP
+12 TTSQESLP

-27 DAEGP
+27 EGDGP
-32 ETIISPLEPIPAP
+32 ETIVSPMEPIAAP
-45 DSNRDKGSAPG
+45 DSRRDQSGSHP
-56 NFARSSIWNRLFPP
+56 NLARSSIWNRLFPP
-70 TTEDPEAPD
+70 TTDDPDVDPEMI
-79 DTASPSGMK
+79 SPSGME

-129 DAGSVKRFQNEA
+129 DQGSVKRFQNEA
-141 KSAARLDHENISRV
+141 KAAARLDHENISRV

-238 KESDNAS
+238 KDSDNAS
-245 ADLTTA
+245 ADLTSA

-285 YHMLTGEP
+285 YHMLTAEP

-314 PATINKQLP
+314 PASINKQLP

-335 SDPEDRYQAPEE
+335 SDPDDRFQTPEE
-347 LMYQLMQVAGQLDLR
+347 LMYHLMQVAGILDLR

-369 VWTSPTNSRLGFL
+369 VWTSPTSGRSRISFL
-382 ERHIGWIATAA
+382 EKHVGWIATAA
-393 VLLIIVVLLDRYPAF
+393 VLLIVVVLLDRYPAF
-408 NPASVNVTQDSSQK
+408 DPASVNVTQNSAQENSTTAVETDGSPVPVSPKTGEPQSRPETTTDSSI
-422 SDTSIKPASKKTEQQ
+422 DDKT
-437 TPEMDLAIAKADT
+437 L
-450 PITPAISSKEM
+450 
-461 VGSLTA
+461 VGSVSPSDVNNETKTGSMA
-467 PAPDNPESV
+467 PPDRNNKPEKEDS
-476 TQAVTPEQTT
+476 TDAQ
-486 TASESIEEN
+486 
-495 HLAKMNLEEDNKPLS
+495 LAQMNLDDPSDKGLKG
-510 EIFDNVPLLSTK
+510 IFDMPLLSSPDS
-522 RTISELLDAGTS
+522 IGELLESEKPA
-534 SGPGSTAG
+534 P
-542 NKVLRDDTPDT
+542 NKVLLETKPDT
-553 KLALSESSQN
+553 QLALSSN
-563 KSMVPLAPA
+563 GNTKKTMVPLAP
-572 IEVPV
+572 EP
-577 ETEPDP
+577 ESKTQSEPDP
-583 FPKKSENEFRK
+583 FPQKSDNEFRK

-609 GQDFKTLDAACAAAD
+609 GQDFKTLDAACAAAE

-631 GFTGIRKEAPIH
+631 GFTGVRKEAPIR

-660 LLFESVEEP
+660 LQFESVEEP
-669 AEGFQTHMIQ
+669 AEGFQTHMIHV
-679 IANGSLELFEL
+679 ANGSLELFEVS
-690 GIMVDVK
+690 IMVDVK

-722 TCANTTSQQVSIFEM
+722 TCANTTSQPVAIFEM
-737 NEPINQGLNDDSM
+737 NEPINQGLDDDSM
-750 MGKRQVK
+750 MGKRPAK
-757 ESTFVEIVNSVLR
+757 ESTFIEIINSVLR
-770 CDGHAFSIRETAP
+770 CDGQAFSIRETAP
-783 TRLEITNSALMI
+783 TRLEITNSALM
-795 AQSLI
+795 ASRSLI
-800 ELTGCSNKPVE
+800 DLVGCNNKPME

-822 TFVLG
+822 TFLLG
-827 KGLSVMD
+827 RGLAVMD
-834 SGAIPRELIPLH
+834 SGGIPRELIPLH
-846 VSARNNVFFS
+846 VSARNNIFFS
-856 RSNAPF
+856 RSEAPF
-862 VMMKGN
+862 VLMKGN

-880 WRGSNNYFDRFGTF
+880 WRGSNNYFDRFETY

-902 TTGALSMDALDW
+902 TTGALSLDALDW
-914 KDIWGLSA
+914 KDIWGLSS
-922 DVNSYQMEIPW
+922 DVNSYQMKIPW
-933 VADRQKL
+933 LTDREKL
-940 INALCSELQP
+940 IKAPCSELSA

-955 TQPTDGSPTITAIDR
+955 SQPTDGSPTITAVDR
-970 TNAGADLV
+970 TNAGADLI
-978 TLPELPRVIKAPRTE
+978 TLPALPRNNKVLKTE

>member
-1 MGSESKSERSM
+1 MSSEPKSDRS
-12 TEQESLP
+12 TTNQAPLP
-19 EFFARPVP
+19 EFFARPIP
-27 DAEGP
+27 EADGP
-32 ETIISPLEPIPAP
+32 ETIISPLEAIPVADFGR
-45 DSNRDKGSAPG
+45 DSSGSQNQA
-56 NFARSSIWNRLFPP
+56 ARSSVWNRLFPP
-70 TTEDPEAPD
+70 TIDDPDAQTEIPN
-79 DTASPSGMK
+79 PSGME
-88 LEHFVIRER
+88 LEHFIIRER

-129 DAGSVKRFQNEA
+129 DPGSVKRFQNEA

-199 ASALK
+199 SSALK

-245 ADLTTA
+245 ADLTSA

-314 PATINKQLP
+314 PAVINKQLP
-323 RELSLIVQKMMA
+323 HELSLIVQKMMA
-335 SDPEDRYQAPEE
+335 SDPEERYQTPEE
-347 LMYQLMQVAGQLDLR
+347 LMFHLMQVASQLDLR

-369 VWTSPTNSRLGFL
+369 VWTSPTSSRLGFL
-382 ERHIGWIATAA
+382 EKHVGWIATAA
-393 VLLIIVVLLDRYPAF
+393 VLLIVVVLLDRYPAF
-408 NPASVNVTQDSSQK
+408 DPSNVVQNTNARKDTVSGQQAIDTRQINPETSASLPETDISNSKPITGAETIASVDPSG
-422 SDTSIKPASKKTEQQ
+422 PAKE
-437 TPEMDLAIAKADT
+437 
-450 PITPAISSKEM
+450 ITA
-461 VGSLTA
+461 V
-467 PAPDNPESV
+467 PAPD
-476 TQAVTPEQTT
+476 AGK
-486 TASESIEEN
+486 TASGTEKSEDA
-495 HLAKMNLEEDNKPLS
+495 HLAKMNLDEEGKGLN
-510 EIFDNVPLLSTK
+510 EIFDMPLLSSSK
-522 RTISELLDAGTS
+522 NSISTLLEAGN
-534 SGPGSTAG
+534 PPK
-542 NKVLRDDTPDT
+542 NKVLLDNGPETEV
-553 KLALSESSQN
+553 ALSNSNDQ
-563 KSMVPLAPA
+563 KKTMVPLAPA
-572 IEVPV
+572 PVPDGRTEIEP
-577 ETEPDP
+577 EP
-583 FPKKSENEFRK
+583 FPKKSDNEFRK
-594 IEIPAITIINPDGTA
+594 IEIPAITIINPDGTP

-655 DRKPI
+655 DRKPV

-679 IANGSLELFEL
+679 VANGSLELFEL
-690 GIMVDVK
+690 GIIVDVK
-697 DLNTDSWAIFSL
+697 DLNSDSWAIFSL

-722 TCANTTSQQVSIFEM
+722 TCSNTTRQQVALFEM

-750 MGKRQVK
+750 MGKRPVK
-757 ESTFVEIVNSVLR
+757 ESTFIEVMNSILR
-770 CDGHAFSIRETAP
+770 CDGYAFSIRETAP
-783 TRLEITNSALMI
+783 TRLEITNSTLMI
-795 AQSLI
+795 AQSMMELI
-800 ELTGCSNKPVE
+800 GCNNKPTE
-811 GDHLELVLNHS
+811 GDHLELILNHS

-827 KGLSVMD
+827 KGLAVMD
-834 SGAIPRELIPLH
+834 SGSIPRELIPLH

-862 VMMKGN
+862 VLMKGN

-880 WRGSNNYFDRFGTF
+880 WRGSNNYYDRFETF

-902 TTGALSMDALDW
+902 TTGTLSLDALDW
-914 KDIWGLSA
+914 KDIWGLSSE
-922 DVNSYQMEIPW
+922 VNSYQMEIPW
-933 VADRQKL
+933 MVERQKL
-940 INALCSELQP
+940 ITTPCSEIQA

-955 TQPTDGSPTITAIDR
+955 NQPTDGSPTITAIDR
-970 TNAGADLV
+970 TNAGADLLV
-978 TLPELPRVIKAPRTE
+978 LPELPRAIKAPRTE